1 MYASNFHKIC
11 ARPLRPKRTR
21 LLGVGVAPD
30 RPHALRHAKQM
41 RAEQIDDKQITTK

>member
-1 MYASNFHKIC
+1 MYASIFAEF
-11 ARPLRPKRTR
+11 ARHLCGPSGRDFW
-21 LLGVGVAPD
+21 GVGVAPD